1 MPLSPVR
8 CPAACAAAGSSCHH
22 PPRLAVQ
29 LLFIG
34 NERPEIQLASVM
46 YNATTDDEEHLA
58 DDSDVSKNTDI
69 A

>member
-1 MPLSPVR
+1 
-8 CPAACAAAGSSCHH
+8 
-22 PPRLAVQ
+22 
-29 LLFIG
+29 LFIG